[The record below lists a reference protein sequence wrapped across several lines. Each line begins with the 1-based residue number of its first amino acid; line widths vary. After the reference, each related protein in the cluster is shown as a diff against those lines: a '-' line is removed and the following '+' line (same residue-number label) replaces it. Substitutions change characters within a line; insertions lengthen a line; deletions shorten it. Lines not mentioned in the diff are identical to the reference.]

1 MWQIGS
7 MRAAARGRMQA
18 LVKWANQASTGHPYI
33 PRPVVEYGAAVAS
46 VALTTLIIGWA
57 QSALQASNLSIV
69 YLIAVLWLAATFGR
83 WPAVAASVLAFL
95 AYDFFFVPP
104 LHGFTVDAPA
114 EWVSLSALL
123 ATALVLGQLTSMVQA
138 GAREARRG
146 ERRIA
151 TLYALSQLLASTTD
165 AETLPAAIV
174 RRVLEVF
181 GPAGVS
187 GCGLI
192 LRGQD
197 GAPVLRASA
206 TAHDGN
212 LPGELRLRE
221 PRDVAQASWVLD
233 LGAPVGGPVDSDLTS
248 PDALEQYVYLVPLVS
263 GRTVAGVLGIA
274 GAEIVRELAGGLR
287 RRPSAGQ
294 TAVGEV
300 SAPRAAGGAADPL
313 VDLFAAFCEQIA
325 LALDRLHLQRE
336 AIHAEALRESDQLKD
351 AFLGSVS
358 HDFRTPLASI
368 TSAATTLLE
377 ADMRLDE
384 ADRQALLGTI
394 GQSADRLNRLVGNL
408 LDLSRLEA
416 GVAAPQRDW
425 YLIDDA
431 IATVL
436 DRLEVAREL
445 SDRHIELRLCD
456 DAPLVLMDHAQ
467 IEQVLTNLVENA
479 LKYSPPATPI
489 TISSE
494 LREVPRE
501 LEVTVRDEGIGIPAA
516 EIGAIFDKFY
526 RVTTVRLP
534 WATNRPPAGTGLG
547 LAICAG
553 IVEAHGGRIWAEST
567 PGAGAAF
574 HFTLPLSPDAPAG
587 ALPDIVDAGSETGA
601 GARAGADNL
610 PPGTEA
616 PS

>member
-1 MWQIGS
+1 MWQIGG
-7 MRAAARGRMQA
+7 MRAALRGRTRA
-18 LVKWANQASTGHPYI
+18 LVKRARRM
-33 PRPVVEYGAAVAS
+33 PRPAIEYGAAVAS
-46 VALTTLIIGWA
+46 VALTTLVIGWV
-57 QSALQASNLSIV
+57 QSALHASNLSIV

-174 RRVLEVF
+174 RRVLDVF

-187 GCGLI
+187 ACGLI
-192 LRGQD
+192 LRGPD
-197 GAPVLRASA
+197 GRPVLRASV
-206 TAHDGN
+206 TAQGGD
-212 LPGELRLRE
+212 LPGELLLRE
-221 PRDVAQASWVLD
+221 PRDMAQASWVLD
-233 LGAPVGGPVDSDLTS
+233 HGAPVGGPIAGET
-248 PDALEQYVYLVPLVS
+248 ALVGATEQYVYLVPLVS
-263 GRTVAGVLGIA
+263 GRTVAGALGIG

-287 RRPSAGQ
+287 RRPATTTEAVQGQ
-294 TAVGEV
+294 P
-300 SAPRAAGGAADPL
+300 SAPRTFSSASDPA
-313 VDLFAAFCEQIA
+313 VGLFAAFCEQIA

-368 TSAATTLLE
+368 TSATTTLLA
-377 ADMRLDE
+377 ADMRLDD

-436 DRLEVAREL
+436 DRLEVAHEL
-445 SDRHIELRLCD
+445 GSRRIELRLCD
-456 DAPLVLMDHAQ
+456 HAPLVLMDHAQ
-467 IEQVLTNLVENA
+467 IEQVLTNLLENA
-479 LKYSPPATPI
+479 LKYSPPETPI
-489 TISSE
+489 TISTA
-494 LREVPRE
+494 LREVPPE
-501 LEVTVRDEGIGIPAA
+501 LEVTVRDEGIGIPPA

-534 WATNRPPAGTGLG
+534 WATNRPATGTGLG

-553 IVEAHGGRIWAEST
+553 IVEAHGGRIWAESA
-567 PGAGAAF
+567 PGDGATF

-587 ALPDIVDAGSETGA
+587 ALPDVADAGLEA
-601 GARAGADNL
+601 GAHAEAGTHSDAL
-610 PPGTEA
+610 PEGTEA